1 MDNLVKKREETTI
14 LEIKVTSNLLL
25 FWLKSNIKLT
35 NKKVEGNFPNTIL
48 GIIPFG
54 KDNLVQPLR
63 NISAVKSSNKFYLSR
78 LITGILLICFGLI
91 SMLINFGL
99 IDLIILLIGITGL
112 LNCYTAGISISNHA
126 GGGIFQEVSI
136 LEKDKINTF
145 VNKVNEIIIDLD

>member
-35 NKKVEGNFPNTIL
+35 NKKVEGTFPNTIL
-48 GIIPFG
+48 GFIPFG
-54 KDNLVQPLR
+54 KDNMVQPLR
-63 NISAVKSSNKFYLSR
+63 NVSAVKSSNKFHLSR
-78 LITGILLICFGLI
+78 LILGVLLMGSIITLPFGILI
-91 SMLINFGL
+91 
-99 IDLIILLIGITGL
+99 L

-126 GGGIFQEVSI
+126 GGGMFQEVSI